1 MSSSMCKDIPERV
14 VSEVN
19 RNRAPLHSLD
29 EGVHLTTLRVSF
41 MIQALLRIT
50 QDPANPSVE
59 IYVLSI

>member
-19 RNRAPLHSLD
+19 RNRAPLHSFD
-29 EGVHLTTLRVSF
+29 EGVHLTTLHVSF
-41 MIQALLRIT
+41 MIQVLRIT

>member
-19 RNRAPLHSLD
+19 RNRAPLHSFD
-29 EGVHLTTLRVSF
+29 EGVHLTTLYVSF
-41 MIQALLRIT
+41 MIQVLRIT

-59 IYVLSI
+59 ICVLSI